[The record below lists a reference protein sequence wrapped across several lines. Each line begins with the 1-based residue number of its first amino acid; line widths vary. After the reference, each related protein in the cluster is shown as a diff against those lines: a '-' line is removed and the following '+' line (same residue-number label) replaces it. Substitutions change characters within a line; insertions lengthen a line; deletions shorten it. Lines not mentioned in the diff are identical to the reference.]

1 MAKIL
6 RSTVDSRIRN
16 GFEFQFSK
24 YLSDSFNLIGKDFG
38 QFVLFAFLSFL
49 LACVSVITIIGPSVV
64 YICTLNGFA
73 VAADKIEK
81 NEKVELNDF
90 FKGYDKLGDKIV
102 LALIYLGITIILYI
116 PMLIMLFSI
125 GYFSGTID
133 QNFQPAG
140 FLFIIISYIVY
151 YGGMLILHSSLIFS
165 SYLIHFGD
173 YSAGEAASKSFQLY
187 KKNFWMTTIFVL
199 VMGILAYLGIAF
211 CIIGVFASF
220 PIMGLAYY
228 SLIKDSLLSGEYSE
242 IEQIGGASL

>member
-6 RSTVDSRIRN
+6 RSTVDSKIQN

-24 YLSDSFNLIGKDFG
+24 YLSDGFNLIGKDFG

-49 LACVSVITIIGPSVV
+49 IACVSVITIIGPTVV
-64 YICTLNGFA
+64 LICTLNGFA
-73 VAADKIEK
+73 VAADKIER

-90 FKGYDKLGDKIV
+90 FKGFDKLGNKIV
-102 LALIYLGITIILYI
+102 LALIYFGITLLLYI
-116 PMLIMLFSI
+116 PMIFSLISM
-125 GYFSGTID
+125 GYFSGTIGD
-133 QNFQPAG
+133 GVQPVRI
-140 FLFIIISYIVY
+140 LFMVFSYVFF
-151 YGGMLILHSSLIFS
+151 YGGILILHSSLVFS

-173 YSAGEAASKSFQLY
+173 YSAGEAVSKSFRLY

-199 VMGILAYLGIAF
+199 VMGILAYVGMAF
-211 CIIGVFASF
+211 CVIGIFASF

-242 IEQIGGASL
+242 IEQIGGASF